1 MLFKTDKQ
9 TQEDLNI
16 YGKQGTDSI
25 LSLFNRTSTLNG
37 ARILEEMFN
46 YPLSDAE
53 AINKRSGAIGYL
65 RVVQA
70 VFPFSSELFD
80 RAEQYLANTD
90 ERSKL
95 SAERRS
101 LEKKLASLIADN
113 TDYKQIVNGISALL
127 EIIKV
132 LDSLLKN
139 NLVQAGSP
147 FKSDPETISIGTLLI
162 AEPISLLLQE
172 DSRGKFSRKKLATYD
187 MLLRFRHR
195 ETIQRI
201 LRYIYQLDVYMTVA
215 KVATERNFIFP
226 KALPKG
232 EHVIKIEGFYHP
244 QLKHAVPNTLDVT
257 SDNNVV
263 FLTGA
268 NMAGKSTFMKSLG
281 IAIYLAHMGF
291 PVAAKKLEFS
301 VLDGIYTT
309 INLPDN
315 LGIGASHFYAEV
327 LRIKKM
333 AKELSAGKNIFVIFD
348 ELFRGTNVKDA
359 YEATIAITSAFAIKR
374 NSVFVI
380 STHIIEAGAILKERC
395 ANISFKYLPTRMKGT
410 IPEYTYTLETGI
422 TDDRHGMIIINNE
435 GILELLKKWKGNRP
449 MGFIADKQTL
459 EDLNLLGKYTKHSI
473 FSLFNKVST
482 AGGEKLLGEMFQTPL
497 TDPEAINTRSAIF
510 KYFQSKQLTFPFTN
524 KQFSI
529 VDNYLSGSGGKLYLT
544 ALITLGKKKLL
555 SAIIR
560 DEEYQN
566 IQSSLQ
572 QTITLLKDC
581 KAFISQLSNDKAYP
595 FYNELLAVKNILDDP
610 KLEWLSAEQTGQ
622 LSLTKMAGYDHLLRH
637 TMRAALTTVIETFY
651 QLDVYITVANLAQA
665 KGFYYANALPKEAN
679 LFIATALSHPGI
691 ERAVANPVSFHQ
703 NSNMI
708 FLTGANMAGKS
719 TFMKAFGINVYLA
732 HMGFPVAA
740 EQMEFSVTDGIY
752 SSINVPD
759 NLNMGY
765 SHFYAEVLRVKN
777 VAEQV
782 SSGKSLVIIFDE
794 LFKGTNVKDAYD
806 ATLAVTAAFSE
817 YSNCLFIISAHIIEA
832 GEVLKKQSNIQ
843 MVYLPTIMNGS
854 IPKYTYQLQPG
865 ISSDRHGMTIIEN
878 EGILDIISSAAR

>member
-1 MLFKTDKQ
+1 MLFTTDKQ

-53 AINKRSGAIGYL
+53 AINKRSGAICYL
-65 RVVQA
+65 TVIQA

-95 SAERRS
+95 SAERPS
-101 LEKKLASLIADN
+101 LEKKLTSLIADDAN
-113 TDYKQIVNGISALL
+113 HKQIVNGISALM

-147 FKSDPETISIGTLLI
+147 FKSDPETISIGTLLT

-172 DSRGKFSRKKLATYD
+172 NSRSKFSREKLATYD
-187 MLLRFRHR
+187 LLLRFRHR

-215 KVATERNFIFP
+215 KVATERHFIFP

-257 SDNNVV
+257 PDNNIV

-281 IAIYLAHMGF
+281 IAMYLAHMGF

-333 AKELSAGKNIFVIFD
+333 AKELSTGKNIFVIFD

-380 STHIIEAGAILKERC
+380 STHIIEAGEVLKEYP
-395 ANISFKYLPTRMKGT
+395 NISFKYLPTRMKGT
-410 IPEYTYTLETGI
+410 TPEYTYTLESGI

-435 GILELLKKWKGNRP
+435 GILELLKKKRKEV
-449 MGFIADKQTL
+449 IAQ
-459 EDLNLLGKYTKHSI
+459 
-473 FSLFNKVST
+473 
-482 AGGEKLLGEMFQTPL
+482 
-497 TDPEAINTRSAIF
+497 
-510 KYFQSKQLTFPFTN
+510 
-524 KQFSI
+524 
-529 VDNYLSGSGGKLYLT
+529 
-544 ALITLGKKKLL
+544 
-555 SAIIR
+555 
-560 DEEYQN
+560 
-566 IQSSLQ
+566 
-572 QTITLLKDC
+572 
-581 KAFISQLSNDKAYP
+581 
-595 FYNELLAVKNILDDP
+595 
-610 KLEWLSAEQTGQ
+610 
-622 LSLTKMAGYDHLLRH
+622 
-637 TMRAALTTVIETFY
+637 
-651 QLDVYITVANLAQA
+651 
-665 KGFYYANALPKEAN
+665 
-679 LFIATALSHPGI
+679 
-691 ERAVANPVSFHQ
+691 
-703 NSNMI
+703 
-708 FLTGANMAGKS
+708 
-719 TFMKAFGINVYLA
+719 
-732 HMGFPVAA
+732 
-740 EQMEFSVTDGIY
+740 
-752 SSINVPD
+752 
-759 NLNMGY
+759 
-765 SHFYAEVLRVKN
+765 
-777 VAEQV
+777 
-782 SSGKSLVIIFDE
+782 
-794 LFKGTNVKDAYD
+794 
-806 ATLAVTAAFSE
+806 
-817 YSNCLFIISAHIIEA
+817 
-832 GEVLKKQSNIQ
+832 
-843 MVYLPTIMNGS
+843 
-854 IPKYTYQLQPG
+854 
-865 ISSDRHGMTIIEN
+865 
-878 EGILDIISSAAR
+878 

>member
-1 MLFKTDKQ
+1 MLFTTDKQ

-53 AINKRSGAIGYL
+53 AINKRSGAICYL

-95 SAERRS
+95 SAERPS
-101 LEKKLASLIADN
+101 LEKQLTSLVADDAN
-113 TDYKQIVNGISALL
+113 YKQIVNGINAVM

-132 LDSLLKN
+132 LDSFLKN
-139 NLVQAGSP
+139 DLVQAGSP
-147 FKSDPETISIGTLLI
+147 FKSDPDTINIGTLLI

-172 DSRGKFSRKKLATYD
+172 DSRGKFSREKLATYD

-195 ETIQRI
+195 GTIQRI

-226 KALPKG
+226 KALPKE

-244 QLKHAVPNTLDVT
+244 QLKHAVPNTLDIT
-257 SDNNVV
+257 PDNNVV

-281 IAIYLAHMGF
+281 IAMYLAHMGF

-333 AKELSAGKNIFVIFD
+333 AKELSTGKNIFVIFD

-380 STHIIEAGAILKERC
+380 STHIIEAGEILKERC

-435 GILELLKKWKGNRP
+435 GILELLKK
-449 MGFIADKQTL
+449 
-459 EDLNLLGKYTKHSI
+459 GK
-473 FSLFNKVST
+473 
-482 AGGEKLLGEMFQTPL
+482 E
-497 TDPEAINTRSAIF
+497 
-510 KYFQSKQLTFPFTN
+510 
-524 KQFSI
+524 
-529 VDNYLSGSGGKLYLT
+529 
-544 ALITLGKKKLL
+544 
-555 SAIIR
+555 
-560 DEEYQN
+560 
-566 IQSSLQ
+566 
-572 QTITLLKDC
+572 
-581 KAFISQLSNDKAYP
+581 
-595 FYNELLAVKNILDDP
+595 
-610 KLEWLSAEQTGQ
+610 
-622 LSLTKMAGYDHLLRH
+622 
-637 TMRAALTTVIETFY
+637 TV
-651 QLDVYITVANLAQA
+651 Q
-665 KGFYYANALPKEAN
+665 
-679 LFIATALSHPGI
+679 
-691 ERAVANPVSFHQ
+691 
-703 NSNMI
+703 
-708 FLTGANMAGKS
+708 
-719 TFMKAFGINVYLA
+719 
-732 HMGFPVAA
+732 
-740 EQMEFSVTDGIY
+740 
-752 SSINVPD
+752 
-759 NLNMGY
+759 
-765 SHFYAEVLRVKN
+765 
-777 VAEQV
+777 
-782 SSGKSLVIIFDE
+782 
-794 LFKGTNVKDAYD
+794 
-806 ATLAVTAAFSE
+806 
-817 YSNCLFIISAHIIEA
+817 
-832 GEVLKKQSNIQ
+832 
-843 MVYLPTIMNGS
+843 
-854 IPKYTYQLQPG
+854 
-865 ISSDRHGMTIIEN
+865 
-878 EGILDIISSAAR
+878 